1 MTAGDGERWIGKR
14 ESRVEAFAKPSL
26 FQLIVVIGCYD
37 NGINMDIGSDVD
49 PRCYDVV
56 TDPAKTMR
64 VQGTLLELGYS

>member
-1 MTAGDGERWIGKR
+1 
-14 ESRVEAFAKPSL
+14 
-26 FQLIVVIGCYD
+26 
-37 NGINMDIGSDVD
+37 MDIGSDVD